1 MADTVTATAAIE
13 RCMVVPSHCLGR
25 VSYPAWSKQHKIAV
39 GGRVSPETSMAQ
51 EPWRQAHDKESG

>member
-1 MADTVTATAAIE
+1 
-13 RCMVVPSHCLGR
+13 
-25 VSYPAWSKQHKIAV
+25 V